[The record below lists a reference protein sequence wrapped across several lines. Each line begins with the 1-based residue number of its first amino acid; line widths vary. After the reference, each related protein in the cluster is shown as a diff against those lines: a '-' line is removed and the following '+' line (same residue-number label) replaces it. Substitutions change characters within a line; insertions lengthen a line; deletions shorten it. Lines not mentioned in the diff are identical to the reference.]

1 MGHCTFIW
9 AKLAFGCVKRFDMVK
24 DTIGML
30 VLTALVI
37 ALGTNFVTETHNIW
51 ALMSRYG

>member
-1 MGHCTFIW
+1 MN
-9 AKLAFGCVKRFDMVK
+9 ACVVAGIACWGFKMVK
-24 DTIGML
+24 DAIGML

>member
-1 MGHCTFIW
+1 MSACAVVGIAYW
-9 AKLAFGCVKRFDMVK
+9 GSDMVK

>member
-1 MGHCTFIW
+1 MRRLNSP
-9 AKLAFGCVKRFDMVK
+9 ASKREIDMVK

-30 VLTALVI
+30 ILTALVI

>member
-1 MGHCTFIW
+1 MIACGGVGIAYW
-9 AKLAFGCVKRFDMVK
+9 GLDMVK

-37 ALGTNFVTETHNIW
+37 TLGTNFVTETHNIW

>member
-1 MGHCTFIW
+1 MS
-9 AKLAFGCVKRFDMVK
+9 ACVAVGIACWGLDMVK
-24 DTIGML
+24 DAIGML

>member
-1 MGHCTFIW
+1 MSAYGVVGIAYWEC
-9 AKLAFGCVKRFDMVK
+9 DMVK
-24 DTIGML
+24 DAIGML

>member
-1 MGHCTFIW
+1 
-9 AKLAFGCVKRFDMVK
+9 MVK
-24 DTIGML
+24 DAIGML

-51 ALMSRYG
+51 ALMSRYGG

>member
-1 MGHCTFIW
+1 MSAYGVVGIAYW
-9 AKLAFGCVKRFDMVK
+9 GSDMVK

>member
-1 MGHCTFIW
+1 MSACGVVGIAYW
-9 AKLAFGCVKRFDMVK
+9 GSDMVK

-30 VLTALVI
+30 ILTALVI